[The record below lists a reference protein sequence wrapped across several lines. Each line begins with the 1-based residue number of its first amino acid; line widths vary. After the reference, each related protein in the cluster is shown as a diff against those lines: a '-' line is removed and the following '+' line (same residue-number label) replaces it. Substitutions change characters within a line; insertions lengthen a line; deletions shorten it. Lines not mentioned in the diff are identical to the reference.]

1 LDLALDFLL
10 DRSEKLRRYGGFQFS
25 LGECRRID
33 PTDFC
38 GYCELHDPGTHTTMT
53 KGRKVCAVMAGLT
66 NLTAAMTM
74 LNVRFTQSAPN
85 AGICCMN
92 HVLR

>member
-1 LDLALDFLL
+1 
-10 DRSEKLRRYGGFQFS
+10 
-25 LGECRRID
+25 
-33 PTDFC
+33 
-38 GYCELHDPGTHTTMT
+38 MT